1 MILTAEQIKKAV
13 TDGDIRIEPFTEEHL
28 KPASYSFTLG
38 NKYKKLKKVEF
49 VDSKVKQQE
58 FEEFEL
64 GEDGYLLQPG
74 EFIICHTAETLK
86 LGKSIACFLTMRGA
100 KAQMGLDALG
110 GEIFCEPGSEGG
122 WDGKLML
129 ETVNRGPYP
138 IKLFPGITIIKAIF
152 MKV

>member
-1 MILTAEQIKKAV
+1 MLTAQEIKKAV
-13 TDGDIRIEPFTEEHL
+13 ANGEIIVDPFDEANL

-38 NKYKKLKKVEF
+38 NKFKKLKKKEF
-49 VDSKVKQQE
+49 LDSKVKEQE

-86 LGKSIACFLTMRGA
+86 LAKNIACFLAMRGA
-100 KAQMGLDALG
+100 KGQMGLDALG

-129 ETVNRGPYP
+129 EMTNKGPYP
-138 IKLFPGITIIKAIF
+138 IKLFSGVTIVKAIF
-152 MKV
+152 FRM